1 MNLHHMKI
9 ICPNCQSTYSVDKKE
24 LSSDGRKTKCF
35 VCDSIWTQYE
45 SGKTEQ
51 IREMSDFI
59 GEIKIRQNSIKDSL
73 RNNIYEKKSLG
84 QDNTKPLTRDEERE
98 FLAALAIEE
107 IQENRHWK
115 ENINSLNSKARKQ
128 DKGPEKVSEHFSPST
143 KGEEEGRKPKT
154 FNRTFL
160 GFTIVSII
168 CIVGLILFTNRN
180 IITQLDVKHQKPL
193 LDFLQITDLLIAQI
207 KNHILALKDS
217 IYIYFF
223 NKD

>member
-1 MNLHHMKI
+1 MKLHDMKI

-115 ENINSLNSKARKQ
+115 ENITSLNSKVRKQ
-128 DKGPEKVSEHFSPST
+128 HKGPDKVTEKFSPST
-143 KGEEEGRKPKT
+143 KGEEERKPKT

-180 IITQLDVKHQKPL
+180 IITQLDIKYQKPL

-217 IYIYFF
+217 IYIYFSQ
-223 NKD
+223 

>member
-1 MNLHHMKI
+1 MKLHHMKI
-9 ICPNCQSTYSVDKKE
+9 ICPNCHSRYSVDKKE

-45 SGKTEQ
+45 SGRTEQ
-51 IREMSDFI
+51 IRQMSDFI

-73 RNNIYEKKSLG
+73 QNNIYEKKSLE

-107 IQENRHWK
+107 IQENRNWK
-115 ENINSLNSKARKQ
+115 ESINSLNSKARKQ
-128 DKGPEKVSEHFSPST
+128 DKGPDKVTEKLSPSA
-143 KGEEEGRKPKT
+143 KGEEGRKPKT

>member
-1 MNLHHMKI
+1 MKI
-9 ICPNCQSTYSVDKKE
+9 TCPNCHSEYSVNKKE

-51 IREMSDFI
+51 IREMRDFI
-59 GEIKIRQNSIKDSL
+59 DEIKIRQDSIKDSL
-73 RNNIYEKKSLG
+73 RNNIYEKKSLEKE
-84 QDNTKPLTRDEERE
+84 NTKPLTRDEERE

-107 IQENRHWK
+107 IQGNRQWT
-115 ENINSLNSKARKQ
+115 ESVNPLNSKAREQ
-128 DKGPEKVSEHFSPST
+128 DKGPDKVTENFSHST
-143 KGEEEGRKPKT
+143 KGQGEDGRKTKKI
-154 FNRTFL
+154 NRTFL

-180 IITQLDVKHQKPL
+180 IITQLDVKYQKPL

>member
-1 MNLHHMKI
+1 MKNMKI
-9 ICPNCQSTYSVDKKE
+9 ICPNCHSEYNVDKKE
-24 LSSDGRKTKCF
+24 LSNSGRKTKCF

-51 IREMSDFI
+51 IREIKDFI
-59 GEIKIRQNSIKDSL
+59 NEIKIRQDSIKDSL
-73 RNNIYEKKSLG
+73 RNNIHEKKSLEKE
-84 QDNTKPLTRDEERE
+84 NTPPLTRDEERE

-107 IQENRHWK
+107 IQENRSWK
-115 ENINSLNSKARKQ
+115 ESANPLNPKARKQ
-128 DKGPEKVSEHFSPST
+128 DKEPDEVTEGFFYSKKEQR
-143 KGEEEGRKPKT
+143 EEGLTPKK

-180 IITQLDVKHQKPL
+180 IITQLDVKYQKPL
-193 LDFLQITDLLIAQI
+193 LDFLQITDLLVEQI

>member
-1 MNLHHMKI
+1 MKI
-9 ICPNCQSTYSVDKKE
+9 TCPNCHSEYSVNKKE

-51 IREMSDFI
+51 IREMRDFI
-59 GEIKIRQNSIKDSL
+59 DEIKIRQDSIKDSL
-73 RNNIYEKKSLG
+73 RNNIYEKKSLEKE
-84 QDNTKPLTRDEERE
+84 NTKPLTRDEERE

-107 IQENRHWK
+107 IQGHHQWTESVNP
-115 ENINSLNSKARKQ
+115 LNSKARKQ
-128 DKGPEKVSEHFSPST
+128 DIGPDKVTENFSHST
-143 KGEEEGRKPKT
+143 KGQGEDGRKTKKI
-154 FNRTFL
+154 NRTFL

-180 IITQLDVKHQKPL
+180 IITQLDVKYQKPL